1 MKVLVDTSVWSAALG
16 KGRAEGSPAVE
27 QLRKHVL
34 RGEVVLLGVIL
45 QEVLQGF
52 RAAKAFGLAAS
63 KLSAFPLLQL
73 GRADHV
79 DAAELRRKCASKG
92 ITAST
97 VDCQIASAAIHHRC
111 RLLTLDH
118 DFEHIARVSALRLA

>member
-45 QEVLQGF
+45 PPVESSG
-52 RAAKAFGLAAS
+52 
-63 KLSAFPLLQL
+63 
-73 GRADHV
+73 H
-79 DAAELRRKCASKG
+79 LRWLV
-92 ITAST
+92 I
-97 VDCQIASAAIHHRC
+97 
-111 RLLTLDH
+111 
-118 DFEHIARVSALRLA
+118 

>member
-1 MKVLVDTSVWSAALG
+1 MRVLVDTSVWSAVLG
-16 KGRAEGSPAVE
+16 KGTGESAPQVE

-52 RAAKAFGLAAS
+52 RTDSAFELAAR

-73 GRADHV
+73 RRADYV
-79 DAAELRRKCASKG
+79 EAAELRRKCASKG

-97 VDCQIASAAIHHRC
+97 IDCQIASAAIQHRC
-111 RLLTLDH
+111 ALLTLDR
-118 DFEHIARVSALRLA
+118 DFEHIARVGALRLV